1 MMSSLLRSDPTAMRR
16 MIGSSRS
23 AVRPCTYCGVTAV
36 SSTTTPAAF
45 TLARPAAAPMSSTE
59 AAAARASTA
68 TSSNRATSPPATRG
82 PSGRSARPCC
92 RTVGGLSGRT
102 ARGRARCRAAGL
114 PGRSPSNA
122 HAGQRPTGESGAEG
136 PLVVEGEREVDGG
149 EVRDGELPRQAGQP
163 GVPTGLAVLGQ
174 PAGRDVVPHRGAQQL
189 VHGGGGRPGLP
200 LLRAVLT
207 LDVGVADGQQPQP
220 AALVVGPVA
229 AEVVRV
235 AGGER
240 AAED

>member
-1 MMSSLLRSDPTAMRR
+1 MRIGVRRNGRNWLSSRIAGRMISSLLRSEPIAILR

-23 AVRPCTYCGVTAV
+23 AASPCTYCGVTAV

-59 AAAARASTA
+59 AAAARAS
-68 TSSNRATSPPATRG
+68 PATRG

-122 HAGQRPTGESGAEG
+122 HAGQRPTGASGAEG

-220 AALVVGPVA
+220 AALVVGP
-229 AEVVRV
+229 
-235 AGGER
+235 
-240 AAED
+240 